1 MNHKYWQDHE
11 GHPPAALLLLHLDG
25 ELEGHDAEAVG
36 KHVGACPPCHSACEQ
51 IERGISNFSAF
62 RESVVLPTPAPRTSE
77 LHRRFREEDERTQ
90 KPGIL
95 EALRDL
101 FFGTSNRRL
110 AFVTGVATCALI
122 AGLFL
127 FLGNPKQSVYASQI
141 LNDARHASN
150 SLMVESKVLN
160 QKFRL
165 RRANLVIER
174 TAHHGRVASAQGKEP
189 PVDPQLQRSL
199 DAAHIHLQD
208 PLSVDDFSDWRSEQ
222 GSHSDSVRETS
233 QSFIITVR
241 VSGSGVTEGSLTLSR
256 SELRPIARSVEFRDE
271 APIEITEESYSI
283 SDSSPANSTAANEA
297 PHATPSESTGSVAER
312 TEPSLSDLENSELDL
327 REAFHSMG
335 ADVTT
340 SPVIWRADRTVY
352 YHADPKS
359 PGQKHAMESAASRIA
374 HVKEAE
380 QAPIQAGIPETSE
393 TNGPYKTAPPLAD
406 ALKRSLGDELAVS
419 EFINSLQT
427 RSAKVQG
434 EADALSELGRRY
446 SPGTVKAL
454 PPDVRKR
461 VNALASSLLSSL
473 QHDAAEYEKFLAP
486 VLDNVSQGLNVPD
499 SGAANSDNLPGCLT
513 WQQTAALATP
523 QLHDLERN
531 ILLMFTRQGSD
542 SAGAL
547 KAEELLTGTSRIRS
561 FLNAHLIS
569 TCELF

>member
-1 MNHKYWQDHE
+1 MSHKHWHEHE
-11 GHPPAALLLLHLDG
+11 GHPPAALLLLHRDG
-25 ELEGHDAEAVG
+25 ALEGRDAEAVG
-36 KHVGACPPCHSACEQ
+36 VHVRGCPQCHSTCEQ
-51 IERGISNFSAF
+51 IERGIFNFSAF
-62 RESVVLPTPAPRTSE
+62 RESVVLPTPGPQTSD
-77 LHRRFREEDERTQ
+77 LHRRFLEEAKRTQ

-95 EALRDL
+95 ETLRAL
-101 FFGTSNRRL
+101 FFGTSTRRL
-110 AFVTGVATCALI
+110 AFVSSVGMCALVV
-122 AGLFL
+122 GLFL

-199 DAAHIHLQD
+199 DAANIRLQD
-208 PLSVDDFSDWRSEQ
+208 PLSVDDFSDWRAEQ
-222 GSHSDSVRETS
+222 NSHSDSVRETS

-241 VSGSGVTEGSLTLSR
+241 VRGSGVTEGSLTLSR
-256 SELRPIARSVEFRDE
+256 SELRPIARSVEFRNE
-271 APIEITEESYSI
+271 APIEITEENFSI
-283 SDSSPANSTAANEA
+283 SDFSPASSTAANEA
-297 PHATPSESTGSVAER
+297 PHAAPSESTGSVAER
-312 TEPSLSDLENSELDL
+312 TQPSPSNLENSELDL
-327 REAFHSMG
+327 REAFHSIG

-340 SPVIWRADRTVY
+340 SPVIWRDDRTVRY
-352 YHADPKS
+352 YADPKS
-359 PGQKHAMESAASRIA
+359 PGQKHAMESTASRIA
-374 HVKEAE
+374 YVKEADH
-380 QAPIQAGIPETSE
+380 APVSAGIPEDSG

-419 EFINSLQT
+419 EFIDSLKA

-454 PPDVRKR
+454 PPDARKR

-473 QHDAAEYEKFLAP
+473 QHDAAGYDKFLSP
-486 VLDNVSQGLNVPD
+486 VLDSVSQGLNVQD
-499 SGAANSDNLPGCLT
+499 SGAAQSDSLPGCLT

-531 ILLMFTRQGSD
+531 ILLMFTPQGSD
-542 SAGAL
+542 SAGPL
-547 KAEELLTGTSRIRS
+547 KAEELLSDTSRIRS
-561 FLNAHLIS
+561 FLKSHLIS